1 MQRRI
6 QDWGGS
12 KEVLWASIRD
22 TKQREGV
29 VVRVHVSGGSNGIVA
44 DDKHAGRP
52 VNSATQELYEVQRPA
67 QTQRDRAIVR
77 LQAELDKIAPKREE
91 LKQEQDVISWRQ
103 KVLQLAAAR
112 ADRVD
117 ECGWDQRLIFDE
129 EEYLEFGEGV
139 LESYEERSP
148 QPNGAVGDSMQVD
161 GADGHGEWWC
171 QGKKKCQRHAG
182 WVAALF

>member
-12 KEVLWASIRD
+12 KEVLWASIREA
-22 TKQREGV
+22 KQREGV
-29 VVRVHVSGGSNGIVA
+29 VVRVHVSGSPNGVVA
-44 DDKHAGRP
+44 HDKQAGLP
-52 VNSATQELYEVQRPA
+52 VNTGAQESYEVQRPT
-67 QTQRDRAIVR
+67 QMQRDRAIVR

-91 LKQEQDVISWRQ
+91 LKQEHDVITWRQ
-103 KVLQLAAAR
+103 KVLELAAAR

-148 QPNGAVGDSMQVD
+148 QPNGAVDDPMQVD

-171 QGKKKCQRHAG
+171 RGKKKCQRHAG
-182 WVAALF
+182 